1 LDIIFI
7 EETQRYKLLVKKL
20 LALPSNPKDRRNKM
34 KSFDPQK
41 EQDKKQAYE
50 SPQIIYEGKIGT
62 RAGSPLSNPSSV
74 DDIDP
79 ADLFGD

>member
-1 LDIIFI
+1 MTL
-7 EETQRYKLLVKKL
+7 EEKQTNEQQR
-20 LALPSNPKDRRNKM
+20 
-34 KSFDPQK
+34 
-41 EQDKKQAYE
+41 QAYE
-50 SPQIIYEGKIGT
+50 APQIIYESRVTT